1 MQRCSRSQGKENVSC
16 EEKFNCSHVCKNK
29 QFQVMLLGEDDIGD
43 DTMREDLEGRIV
55 EGSLDAQVSFHV

>member
-1 MQRCSRSQGKENVSC
+1 MSC

-29 QFQVMLLGEDDIGD
+29 QFPVMLLGEDDIGD